1 MSENQPL
8 TIEQQQALQTQLD
21 NLYVENMFKPCKTKE
36 ALKKWLLVYLDVNLT
51 DTTIDENSTSNA
63 LEMVWSVYHAMY
75 TGDVTKLHHVVA
87 VARGG
92 AKTLG
97 VMCIE
102 ILAMLHFGRNVVHCA
117 AEEHQSKTALG
128 YFDKMIMDNKL
139 IQSHIGVSNKRT
151 RRLINLPKT
160 KHRPTTS
167 CELQVVIATLSGVN
181 GKRGQLIVC
190 DELDLVKPAVLSEL
204 AYIQVP
210 HFGLPAIS
218 VFLSSRQSASGPIQ
232 KKVDLA
238 ADPRNNITLHTWSM
252 IDLMKKCPTE
262 IHKPEEPRHKRYINN
277 YTLAMI
283 DEVNYDG
290 LTPASQ
296 SEYSEHNLY
305 SGCVKC
311 PIVSVCRG
319 RAVKQTSTNQYL
331 RSIVDV
337 SSLVQQ
343 AGDPSSIMARVM
355 NLKPESSGLVYS
367 FFERRKHFRPI
378 EEVWEFAFGEKP
390 TQEVDKLILTNK
402 LRECDWTINNGVDFG
417 LVDPA
422 TSVLIAYQKST
433 NKLIVINVE
442 NAIGYD
448 NDSWLEYVRDSVYN
462 IYGFKEIYPDLA
474 YPVALKKCR
483 GLQIPCREFVK
494 PKVEPGVSFIRR
506 TLFNPITQKTSFMI
520 VADSKNEFMANE
532 FESWSYMKTN
542 SGYLIGQ
549 YDKDGAN
556 HSLDALRYAV
566 VPFVNSKGN
575 MAGDPVSV
583 MGVSQPKKLDREMN
597 PHLISSI
604 EEERAFTNNIIKEH
618 FKTEY
623 DIDLNPS
630 AVTQEES
637 KGSDNEYKKKR
648 AFRAFF

>member
-1 MSENQPL
+1 MSEQPL
-8 TIEQQQALQTQLD
+8 TIEQQQALQAQLD
-21 NLYVENMFKPCKTKE
+21 SLYVENMFKPCKTKE
-36 ALKKWLLVYLDVNLT
+36 ALKKWLMVYLDADLT

-75 TGDVTKLHHVVA
+75 TGDVTKIQHVVA

-97 VMCIE
+97 AACIE

-151 RRLINLPKT
+151 RKLINLPKT

-190 DELDLVKPAVLSEL
+190 DELDLVKPEVLSEL

-218 VFLSSRQSASGPIQ
+218 IFLSSRQSASGPIQ

-252 IDLMKKCPTE
+252 IDLMKRCT
-262 IHKPEEPRHKRYINN
+262 PEVYDDVQPKQKRYINN
-277 YTLAMI
+277 YTLSMI
-283 DEVNYDG
+283 DPVNFDG

-296 SEYSEHNLY
+296 SEYTEYELNA
-305 SGCVKC
+305 GCVKC
-311 PIVSVCRG
+311 PIATVCRG
-319 RAVKQTSTNQYL
+319 RAINQTSTNQYL

-343 AGDPSSIMARVM
+343 AGSPSSIIARVM
-355 NLKPESSGLVYS
+355 NLKPESNGLVFS

-390 TQEVDKLILTNK
+390 NHAVDKLVLVNM
-402 LRECDWTINNGVDFG
+402 LRQCDWTINNGVDFG

-422 TSVLIAYQKST
+422 TSVLIAYQKNS
-433 NKLIVINVE
+433 NKLIVVNVE

-474 YPVALKKCR
+474 YPVAPKKCR
-483 GLQIPCREFVK
+483 GLQMPCREFIK

-520 VADSKNEFMANE
+520 VADSKNEFMATE
-532 FESWSYMKTN
+532 FESWSYMKTAG
-542 SGYLIGQ
+542 GYLLGQ

-556 HSLDALRYAV
+556 HSLDALRYALI
-566 VPFVNSKGN
+566 PFVNSSNGSSEERR
-575 MAGDPVSV
+575 AVLSAT
-583 MGVSQPKKLDREMN
+583 QPKRLDREMN
-597 PHLISSI
+597 PSTAYTY
-604 EEERAFTNNIIKEH
+604 EEECLYTSNRIKDH
-618 FKTEY
+618 FKSEY
-623 DIDLNPS
+623 DIDLNPEL
-630 AVTQEES
+630 TTPNE
-637 KGSDNEYKKKR
+637 KGQDSEYKRKR
-648 AFRAFF
+648 SFRTFF